1 MALFLLCNNVIINT
15 LTLMKFNTLLF
26 IGLCLMLTACE
37 SEQKAIEEKL
47 ETHKITTPWVKD
59 ANYSHEYV
67 ADIHSVKY
75 VEVRSKVKGYLE
87 HSYVDEGQNVK
98 QGQLLFALNSAEFE
112 KELQKAKAAHKSA
125 IADLKA
131 AEVDLGNV
139 RHLVEKNIV
148 AKTELAVSEAKVAAL
163 KADVEEA
170 KAHQE
175 QVALQLSFT
184 QIKAPYQGI
193 INRIPKKVGSLIE
206 EGDILTSISDNHEI
220 FAYFNLS
227 EADYLNYV
235 ANGEPIDKVSL
246 LLANNALY
254 SEQGKLETI
263 ESEFDKTTG
272 NIAFRARFPNPN
284 NVLKHGSNGKII
296 IDKQVKNA
304 LLIPQK
310 STFEIQD
317 KLFVFVVKPDG
328 TVKQQ
333 TIIPK
338 LQLKDF
344 YIVESGLSAQDKI
357 VFEGVETMKDGNKIE
372 TVPVDLAKE
381 MPETHS

>member
-1 MALFLLCNNVIINT
+1 
-15 LTLMKFNTLLF
+15 MKFNALLF
-26 IGLCLMLTACE
+26 IGLCFIITACE
-37 SEQKAIEEKL
+37 SEQKAIEEKI
-47 ETHKITTPWVKD
+47 ETHKIAQPLIKD
-59 ANYSHEYV
+59 AHYSHDYV

-75 VEVRSKVKGYLE
+75 VEVRSRVKGYLE
-87 HSYVDEGQNVK
+87 HSYVDEGQSVK

-131 AEVDLGNV
+131 AEVDLSNV

-163 KADVEEA
+163 RADVEEA

-175 QVALQLSFT
+175 QIALQLGFT
-184 QIKAPYQGI
+184 RIKAPYQGI
-193 INRIPKKVGSLIE
+193 INRIPKKVGSLIA
-206 EGDILTSISDNHEI
+206 EGDILTSISDNHEV

-227 EADYLNYV
+227 EADYLNYM
-235 ANGEPIDKVSL
+235 ANEQPIEIVQL
-246 LLANNALY
+246 LLANNTLY
-254 SEQGKLETI
+254 LEQGKLETI

-272 NIAFRARFPNPN
+272 NIAFRARFSNPN
-284 NVLKHGSNGKII
+284 NVLKHGSNAKII

-344 YIVESGLSAQDKI
+344 YIVESGISAQDKI
-357 VFEGVETMKDGNKIE
+357 VFEGVETMKDGTKIK
-372 TVPVDLAKE
+372 TIAVDLVKE
-381 MPETHS
+381 MPENHS